1 MGMIVTPSLLFISIV
16 YNQKKNDLQIQGGAV
31 YMPANLVFYPY
42 QLEDGSYIDKV
53 SGKKLSMYGTIDK
66 YPANITPYKTPKN
79 YIGGGGIYKTESVK
93 DHFVYYTSDI
103 FTKQLTNFTIYYWAY
118 KVSDVIFTIDDSQG
132 YEAFSIAHDRIWYGT
147 GDILA
152 YHNSNTNNW
161 AFYEFTFKKSGS
173 NYFITCFYNGT
184 KQYSG
189 NLSSHYINQ
198 HKILIGNWDYPP
210 AYWTNGMLG
219 YIYDLSIY
227 DDILHTENYNY
238 NSFPTREMHY
248 KINYTGMQN
257 ENDMYGIKN
266 NE

>member
-1 MGMIVTPSLLFISIV
+1 M
-16 YNQKKNDLQIQGGAV
+16 
-31 YMPANLVFYPY
+31 ANLVYYPY
-42 QLEDGSYIDKV
+42 QLENGNYIDKI
-53 SGKKLSMYGTIDK
+53 SGKTIIKSGTIDL
-66 YPANITPYKTPKN
+66 YPIDITPYKTPKN
-79 YIGGGGIYKTESVK
+79 YLGGGGMYKTSNTQGS
-93 DHFVYYTSDI
+93 FIYTNWNI
-103 FTKQLTNFTIYYWAY
+103 FSGLTDFTIFYWAY
-118 KVSDVIFTIDDSQG
+118 KLGGGGCIFTSDDSG
-132 YEAFSIAHDRIWYGT
+132 GGSGFGTSSASFYYNHGDSILG
-147 GDILA
+147 

-189 NLSSHYINQ
+189 NVSSHYINQ

-238 NSFPTREMHY
+238 NSFPTKEMHY